1 MSLPRILTI
10 MGSGE
15 TAPTMVSTHRT
26 LTALLPKPVKAVLL
40 DTPYGFQ
47 ENAPELAT
55 RAVEYFRNSVNV
67 DIAVAGLVRLHDT
80 HIAADTVQIERGL
93 RAISDATYIFAG
105 PGSPTYALR
114 QWSGSNVAS
123 SIIDKLM
130 NGGIVTFASAAALT
144 LGKVTVPVYEVYK
157 VGQDVQRLDGLDVLS
172 AIGINAAVI
181 PHYDNAEGGN
191 HDTRFC
197 YLGETRLR
205 MFEKML
211 DDDTYVLG
219 IDEHTGLVID
229 LDASVAKVVGN
240 GTVTLRLREDSFT
253 YETGSTIPLTT
264 LQNPWELRESEHA
277 GTTQGTNSNAP
288 GASGAPSHQ
297 KGVGISGET
306 VEAQPGQVGE
316 GSSKSVES
324 NLAQAGSLEQ
334 ELQIQQS
341 AFNDAMTARDA
352 DGAVRAC
359 LALEQAIHDWSADTL
374 QGDIAD
380 KARAAVRS
388 MISAL
393 GDAAIGGV
401 RNPRDVVAPYVEAML
416 AIRATVR
423 AEKRYDLSDV
433 IRDAFVNIGIEVR
446 DTATGVEWDL

>member
-15 TAPTMVSTHRT
+15 TAPTMVSTHRS
-26 LTALLPKPVKAVLL
+26 LTSLLPKPVKAVLL

-47 ENAPELAT
+47 ENAPELAS

-93 RAISDATYIFAG
+93 RAIADATYIFAG

-114 QWSGSNVAS
+114 QWSGSNVANN
-123 SIIDKLM
+123 IIDKLM

-172 AIGINAAVI
+172 AIGMNAAVI

-197 YLGETRLR
+197 YLGESRLR

-229 LDASVAKVVGN
+229 LDAAVAKVVGN
-240 GTVTLRLREDSFT
+240 GTVTLRLREDSYI
-253 YETGSTIPLTT
+253 YESGSTIPLET
-264 LQNPWELRESEHA
+264 LQNPWLLLTSASA
-277 GTTQGTNSNAP
+277 GS
-288 GASGAPSHQ
+288 SHQ

-316 GSSKSVES
+316 GSSQSVES
-324 NLAQAGSLEQ
+324 NSSQVGSLAYA
-334 ELQIQQS
+334 LQMHQQQ
-341 AFNDAMTARDA
+341 FDDAMTARDA

-374 QGDIAD
+374 QGDITD